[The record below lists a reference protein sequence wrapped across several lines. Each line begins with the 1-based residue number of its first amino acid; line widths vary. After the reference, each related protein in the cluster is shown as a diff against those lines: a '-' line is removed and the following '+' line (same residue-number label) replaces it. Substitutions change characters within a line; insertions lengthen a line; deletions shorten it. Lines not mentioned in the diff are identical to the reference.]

1 MVIPYPKIERSPIS
15 ENNNV
20 SPPQIEI
27 TPQPIRNP
35 NKHNSTIVQ
44 VNEETPNES
53 ENEEDDPNE

>member
-35 NKHNSTIVQ
+35 NKHNSTIV
-44 VNEETPNES
+44 
-53 ENEEDDPNE
+53 